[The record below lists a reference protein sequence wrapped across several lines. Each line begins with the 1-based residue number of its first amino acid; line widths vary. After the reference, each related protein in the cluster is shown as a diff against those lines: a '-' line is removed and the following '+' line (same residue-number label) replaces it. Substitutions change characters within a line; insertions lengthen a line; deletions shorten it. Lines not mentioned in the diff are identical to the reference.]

1 MRCQDRWRLRLARVI
16 CGVAF
21 GGAAVTAVAQ
31 NPSAGSGQGFPS
43 KPLQFLVSFPP
54 GSGTDLAARLV
65 GDKLR
70 ERTGQ
75 SVVIVNRSG
84 AGAVLGALYVS
95 KATPDGYTIAIAA
108 STELAVA
115 PNTRLNLGYDPR
127 RDLSLRTVLAEIPQ
141 CIVAGA
147 GFSGRT
153 VADVV
158 ALAKKQ
164 PPKLSFA
171 SYGAGTL
178 AHLGIA
184 LLTHGAG
191 IDVLHVPYKGG
202 PSAHPDVV
210 NGRVQV
216 LWDSVAGTRPLVNAG
231 KLRMLAVTGAS
242 RLTDVPDVPT
252 VAESGFKGFDVSGW
266 VAAAVPAGTPKSVAE
281 FLSSE
286 LSQIV
291 KLPDVRTR
299 LANGGLVSN
308 GSTAAEA
315 NARLNAYLDKFALAV
330 KISGY
335 QPD

>member
-1 MRCQDRWRLRLARVI
+1 MQTRIKLQGLSMMA
-16 CGVAF
+16 GVLLMGCVAT
-21 GGAAVTAVAQ
+21 TAAQ
-31 NPSAGSGQGFPS
+31 NFPT
-43 KPLQFLVSFPP
+43 KPIQFLVSFPA
-54 GSGTDLAARLV
+54 GSGTDLAARVV

-75 SVVIVNRSG
+75 PVVIVNRPG
-84 AGAVLGALYVS
+84 AGATLGALYVA
-95 KATPDGYTIAIAA
+95 KANPDGYTIAIAA

-127 RDLSLRTVLAEIPQ
+127 KELSLRTILAEIPQ

-153 VADVV
+153 VADLV

-164 PPKLSFA
+164 PGKVSFA

-184 LLTHGAG
+184 LLTNGAG

-202 PSAHPDVV
+202 PAAHPDVV

-231 KLRMLAVTGAS
+231 KLKILAVTGAS
-242 RLTDVPDVPT
+242 RLADTPDVPT
-252 VAESGFKGFDVSGW
+252 VAESGFKGFDVAGW
-266 VAAAVPAGTPKSVAE
+266 VAAAVPTGTPKPIAE
-281 FLSSE
+281 YLSTE

-291 KLPDVRTR
+291 KQPDVRNR
-299 LANGGLVSN
+299 LSTAGLVANGS
-308 GSTAAEA
+308 SAADA
-315 NARLNAYLDKFALAV
+315 SARLHAYLEKFALAV

>member
-1 MRCQDRWRLRLARVI
+1 MHNIFKVQWLPMMAGALSMGC
-16 CGVAF
+16 VATP
-21 GGAAVTAVAQ
+21 AAQ
-31 NPSAGSGQGFPS
+31 NFPT
-43 KPLQFLVSFPP
+43 KPIQFLVSFPA
-54 GSGTDLAARLV
+54 GSGTDLAARVV

-75 SVVIVNRSG
+75 SVVIVNRPG
-84 AGAVLGALYVS
+84 AGATLGALYVA
-95 KATPDGYTIAIAA
+95 KANPDGYTIAIAA

-127 RDLSLRTVLAEIPQ
+127 KELSLRTLLAEIPQ

-147 GFSGRT
+147 GFSGRS
-153 VADVV
+153 VADLWM
-158 ALAKKQ
+158 LAKKQ
-164 PPKLSFA
+164 PGKVSFA

-184 LLTHGAG
+184 LLTNSAG

-202 PSAHPDVV
+202 PAAHPDVV

-216 LWDSVAGTRPLVNAG
+216 LWDSVAGTRPLVNSG
-231 KLRMLAVTGAS
+231 KLKMLAVTGAV
-242 RLTDVPDVPT
+242 RLADTPDVPT
-252 VAESGFKGFDVSGW
+252 VAESGFKGFDVAGW
-266 VAAAVPAGTPKSVAE
+266 VAAAVPTGTPKQIAE
-281 FLSSE
+281 FLSAD

-291 KLPDVRTR
+291 KQPDVRNR
-299 LANGGLVSN
+299 LSTAGLVANGS
-308 GSTAAEA
+308 SAAEA
-315 NARLNAYLDKFALAV
+315 ALRLNSYLEKFALAV

>member
-1 MRCQDRWRLRLARVI
+1 MNHHNKPVRLLALALSAALFAL
-16 CGVAF
+16 CG
-21 GGAAVTAVAQ
+21 AVAAQ
-31 NPSAGSGQGFPS
+31 TFPS
-43 KPLQFLVSFPP
+43 KPIQFLVSFPP
-54 GSGTDLAARLV
+54 GSGTDLAARV
-65 GDKLR
+65 IGDKLR

-75 SVVIVNRSG
+75 PVVIVNRSG
-84 AGAVLGALYVS
+84 AGAVLGAAYVA

-108 STELAVA
+108 STELTVA
-115 PNTRLNLGYDPR
+115 PNTRLNLGYNPR
-127 RDLSLRTVLAEIPQ
+127 KDFSMRALLAEIPQ

-153 VADVV
+153 VVDII

-164 PPKLSFA
+164 PAKVSFA

-184 LLTHGAG
+184 LLSHEAG
-191 IDVLHVPYKGG
+191 VDVLHVPYKGG

-216 LWDSVAGTRPLVNAG
+216 LWDSVAGTRPLVNGG

-242 RLTDVPDVPT
+242 RLADVPDVPT

-266 VAAAVPAGTPKSVAE
+266 TAAAVPTGTPKDVAE
-281 FLSSE
+281 FLTVE
-286 LSQIV
+286 LSRIV
-291 KLPDVRTR
+291 RLPDVRSK
-299 LANGGLVSN
+299 LASSGLVSI
-308 GSTAAEA
+308 GSSAAEA
-315 NARLNAYLDKFALAV
+315 SARLNAYLDKFALAV

>member
-1 MRCQDRWRLRLARVI
+1 MVIAASRGVTFALAI
-16 CGVAF
+16 GSVAL
-21 GGAAVTAVAQ
+21 GASALTADAQ
-31 NPSAGSGQGFPS
+31 QFPT
-43 KPLQFLVSFPP
+43 KPIQFLVSFPA
-54 GSGTDLAARLV
+54 GSGTDLAARVV

-84 AGAVLGALYVS
+84 AGATLGALYVS
-95 KATPDGYTIAIAA
+95 KANPDGYSIAIAA

-127 RDLSLRTVLAEIPQ
+127 KELSLRTILAEIPQ

-147 GFSGRT
+147 GFSGNS
-153 VADVV
+153 VADLV

-164 PPKLSFA
+164 PGKVSFA

-184 LLTHGAG
+184 LLVNSAG

-202 PSAHPDVV
+202 PAAHPDVV

-231 KLRMLAVTGAS
+231 KLKMLAVTGAV
-242 RLTDVPDVPT
+242 RLADASGVPT
-252 VAESGFKGFDVSGW
+252 VAESGFKGFDVAGW
-266 VAAAVPAGTPKSVAE
+266 VAAAVPAGTPGPVAE
-281 FLSSE
+281 FLSAE
-286 LSQIV
+286 LIQIV
-291 KLPDVRTR
+291 QQPDVRNR
-299 LANGGLVSN
+299 LSTGGLVAN
-308 GSTAAEA
+308 GASAVEA
-315 NARLNAYLDKFALAV
+315 SARLNAYIDKFAHAV

>member
-1 MRCQDRWRLRLARVI
+1 MHNIFKVQWLPMMAGALSMGC
-16 CGVAF
+16 VATP
-21 GGAAVTAVAQ
+21 AAQ
-31 NPSAGSGQGFPS
+31 NFPT
-43 KPLQFLVSFPP
+43 KPIQFLVSFPA
-54 GSGTDLAARLV
+54 GSGTDLAARVV

-75 SVVIVNRSG
+75 SVVIVNRPG
-84 AGAVLGALYVS
+84 AGATLGALYVA
-95 KATPDGYTIAIAA
+95 KANPDGYTIAIAA

-127 RDLSLRTVLAEIPQ
+127 KELSLRTLLAEIPQ

-147 GFSGRT
+147 GFSGRS
-153 VADVV
+153 VADLLM
-158 ALAKKQ
+158 LAKKQ
-164 PPKLSFA
+164 PGKVSFA

-184 LLTHGAG
+184 LLTNSAG

-202 PSAHPDVV
+202 PAAHPDVV

-216 LWDSVAGTRPLVNAG
+216 LWDSVAGTRPLVNSG
-231 KLRMLAVTGAS
+231 KLKMLAVTGAV
-242 RLTDVPDVPT
+242 RLADTPDVPT
-252 VAESGFKGFDVSGW
+252 VAESGFKGFDVAGW
-266 VAAAVPAGTPKSVAE
+266 VAAAVPTGTPKQIAE
-281 FLSSE
+281 FLSAE

-291 KLPDVRTR
+291 KQPDVRNR
-299 LANGGLVSN
+299 LSTAGLVANGS
-308 GSTAAEA
+308 SAAEA
-315 NARLNAYLDKFALAV
+315 ALRLNSYLEKFALAV

>member
-1 MRCQDRWRLRLARVI
+1 MHNIFKVQWLPMMAGALSMGC
-16 CGVAF
+16 VAI
-21 GGAAVTAVAQ
+21 AAAQ
-31 NPSAGSGQGFPS
+31 NFPT
-43 KPLQFLVSFPP
+43 KPIQFLVSFPA
-54 GSGTDLAARLV
+54 GSGTDLAARVV

-75 SVVIVNRSG
+75 SVVIVNRPG
-84 AGAVLGALYVS
+84 AGATLGALYVA
-95 KATPDGYTIAIAA
+95 KANPDGYTIAIAA

-127 RDLSLRTVLAEIPQ
+127 KELSLRTLLAEIPQ

-147 GFSGRT
+147 GFSGRS
-153 VADVV
+153 VADLLM
-158 ALAKKQ
+158 LAKKQ
-164 PPKLSFA
+164 PGKVSFA

-184 LLTHGAG
+184 LLTNSAG

-202 PSAHPDVV
+202 PAAHPDVV

-216 LWDSVAGTRPLVNAG
+216 LWDSVAGTRPLVNSG
-231 KLRMLAVTGAS
+231 KLKMLAVTGAV
-242 RLTDVPDVPT
+242 RLADTPDVPT
-252 VAESGFKGFDVSGW
+252 VAESGFKGFDVAGW
-266 VAAAVPAGTPKSVAE
+266 VAAAVPTGTPKQIAE
-281 FLSSE
+281 FLSAE

-291 KLPDVRTR
+291 KQPDVRNR
-299 LANGGLVSN
+299 LSTAGLVANGS
-308 GSTAAEA
+308 SAAEA
-315 NARLNAYLDKFALAV
+315 TLRLNSYLEKFALAV

>member
-1 MRCQDRWRLRLARVI
+1 MHNIFKVQWLPMMAGALSMGC
-16 CGVAF
+16 VATP
-21 GGAAVTAVAQ
+21 AAQ
-31 NPSAGSGQGFPS
+31 NFPT
-43 KPLQFLVSFPP
+43 KPIQFLVSFPA
-54 GSGTDLAARLV
+54 GSGTDLAARVV

-75 SVVIVNRSG
+75 SVVIVNRPG
-84 AGAVLGALYVS
+84 AGATLGALYVA
-95 KATPDGYTIAIAA
+95 KANPDGYTIAIAA

-127 RDLSLRTVLAEIPQ
+127 KELSLRTLLAEIPQ

-147 GFSGRT
+147 GFSGRS
-153 VADVV
+153 VADLLM
-158 ALAKKQ
+158 LAKNQ
-164 PPKLSFA
+164 PGKVSFA

-184 LLTHGAG
+184 LLTNSAG

-202 PSAHPDVV
+202 PAAHPDVV

-216 LWDSVAGTRPLVNAG
+216 LWDSVAGTRPLVNSG
-231 KLRMLAVTGAS
+231 KLKMLAVTGAV
-242 RLTDVPDVPT
+242 RLADTPDVPT
-252 VAESGFKGFDVSGW
+252 VAESGFKGFDVAGW
-266 VAAAVPAGTPKSVAE
+266 VAAAVPTGTPKQIAE
-281 FLSSE
+281 FLSAD

-291 KLPDVRTR
+291 KQPDVRNR
-299 LANGGLVSN
+299 LSTAGLVANGS
-308 GSTAAEA
+308 SAAEA
-315 NARLNAYLDKFALAV
+315 ALRLNSYLEKFALAV

>member
-1 MRCQDRWRLRLARVI
+1 MHNIFKVQWLPMMAGALSMGC
-16 CGVAF
+16 VATP
-21 GGAAVTAVAQ
+21 AAQ
-31 NPSAGSGQGFPS
+31 NFPT
-43 KPLQFLVSFPP
+43 KPIQFLVSFPA
-54 GSGTDLAARLV
+54 GSGTDLAARVV

-75 SVVIVNRSG
+75 SVVIVNRPG
-84 AGAVLGALYVS
+84 AGATLGALYVA
-95 KATPDGYTIAIAA
+95 KANPDGYTIAIAA

-127 RDLSLRTVLAEIPQ
+127 KELSLRTLLAEIPQ

-147 GFSGRT
+147 SFSGRS
-153 VADVV
+153 VADLLM
-158 ALAKKQ
+158 LAKKQ
-164 PPKLSFA
+164 PGKVSFA

-184 LLTHGAG
+184 LLTNSAG

-202 PSAHPDVV
+202 PAAHPDVV

-216 LWDSVAGTRPLVNAG
+216 LWDSVAGTRPLVNSG
-231 KLRMLAVTGAS
+231 KLKMLAVTGAV
-242 RLTDVPDVPT
+242 RLADTPDVPT
-252 VAESGFKGFDVSGW
+252 VAESGFKGFDVAGW
-266 VAAAVPAGTPKSVAE
+266 VAAAVPTGTPKQIAE
-281 FLSSE
+281 FLSAD

-291 KLPDVRTR
+291 KQPDVRNR
-299 LANGGLVSN
+299 LSTAGLVANGS
-308 GSTAAEA
+308 SAAEA
-315 NARLNAYLDKFALAV
+315 ALRLNSYLEKFALAV

>member
-1 MRCQDRWRLRLARVI
+1 MQTRFKLQWLPMMAGALSMGC
-16 CGVAF
+16 VAT
-21 GGAAVTAVAQ
+21 AAAQ
-31 NPSAGSGQGFPS
+31 NPSTGSGQAFPT
-43 KPLQFLVSFPP
+43 KPIQFLVSFPA
-54 GSGTDLAARLV
+54 GSGTDLAARVV

-75 SVVIVNRSG
+75 AVVIVNRPG
-84 AGAVLGALYVS
+84 AGATLGAAHVA
-95 KATPDGYTIAIAA
+95 KANADGYTIAIAA

-127 RDLSLRTVLAEIPQ
+127 KELSLRTILAEIPQ

-147 GFSGRT
+147 GFSGRSI
-153 VADVV
+153 ADVV

-164 PPKLSFA
+164 PGKLSFA

-191 IDVLHVPYKGG
+191 VDVLHVPYKGG
-202 PSAHPDVV
+202 PAAHPDVV

-231 KLRMLAVTGAS
+231 KLKMLAVTGAA
-242 RLTDVPDVPT
+242 RLADTPDVPT

-266 VAAAVPAGTPKSVAE
+266 VAAAVPLGTPKAVAE
-281 FLSSE
+281 FLSVE

-291 KLPDVRTR
+291 KLPDVRNR
-299 LANGGLVSN
+299 LSTGGLVAN
-308 GSTAAEA
+308 GSSATEA
-315 NARLNAYLDKFALAV
+315 GERLNAYLDKFALAV

>member
-1 MRCQDRWRLRLARVI
+1 MNSHNRSMRFTLA
-16 CGVAF
+16 VA
-21 GGAAVTAVAQ
+21 GAAM
-31 NPSAGSGQGFPS
+31 AGSVAAQAFPT
-43 KPLQFLVSFPP
+43 KPIQFLVSFPP
-54 GSGTDLAARLV
+54 GSGTDLAARVV

-75 SVVIVNRSG
+75 PVVIVNRSG

-95 KATPDGYTIAIAA
+95 KANADGYTIAIAA

-127 RDLSLRTVLAEIPQ
+127 KELSLRTILAEIPQ

-153 VADVV
+153 IGDVV

-164 PPKLSFA
+164 PGKLSFA

-202 PSAHPDVV
+202 PAAHPDVV

-216 LWDSVAGTRPLVNAG
+216 LWDSVAGTRPLVNSG
-231 KLRMLAVTGAS
+231 KLRMLAVTGAT
-242 RLTDVPDVPT
+242 RLADTPEVPT
-252 VAESGFKGFDVSGW
+252 VAESGLKGFDVAGW
-266 VAAAVPAGTPKSVAE
+266 VAAAVPSGTAKPVADY
-281 FLSSE
+281 LTTE
-286 LSQIV
+286 LGRIV
-291 KLPDVRTR
+291 KLPEVRSR
-299 LANGGLVSN
+299 LATAGLVAN
-308 GSTAAEA
+308 GAGAEPA
-315 NARLNAYLDKFALAV
+315 NARLKAYLDKFALAV

>member
-1 MRCQDRWRLRLARVI
+1 MRNCIGVAVALTSCGIAL
-16 CGVAF
+16 CGVAAT
-21 GGAAVTAVAQ
+21 AAAQ
-31 NPSAGSGQGFPS
+31 PTSTGSGQAFPT
-43 KPLQFLVSFPP
+43 KPIQFLVSFPP

-65 GDKLR
+65 GDKFR
-70 ERTGQ
+70 ERSGQ

-84 AGAVLGALYVS
+84 AGAVLGAAYVA
-95 KATPDGYTIAIAA
+95 KANPDGYSIAIAA

-115 PNTRLNLGYDPR
+115 PNTRLNLGYDTR
-127 RDLSLRTVLAEIPQ
+127 KDFSIRTLLAEIPQ

-153 VADVV
+153 VADVI

-184 LLTHGAG
+184 LLTNSAG
-191 IDVLHVPYKGG
+191 VDVLHVPYKGG

-216 LWDSVAGTRPLVNAG
+216 LWDSVAGTRPLVNSG
-231 KLRMLAVTGAS
+231 KLRMLAVTGAA
-242 RLTDVPDVPT
+242 RLTDIPDVPT
-252 VAESGFKGFDVSGW
+252 VAESGFKGYDVSGW
-266 VAAAVPAGTPKSVAE
+266 VAAAVPTGTPKPIADY
-281 FLSSE
+281 LTAE

-291 KLPDVRTR
+291 KLPDVRGR
-299 LANGGLVSN
+299 LATVGLVSI
-308 GSTAAEA
+308 GSSAAEA
-315 NARLNAYLDKFALAV
+315 TARVNAYLDKFALAV

>member
-1 MRCQDRWRLRLARVI
+1 MQNPVRMRHMLLI
-16 CGVAF
+16 CGVMPCVFVAN
-21 GGAAVTAVAQ
+21 AAVQ
-31 NPSAGSGQGFPS
+31 DFPS
-43 KPLQFLVSFPP
+43 KPMQFLVSFPA
-54 GSGTDLAARLV
+54 GSGTDLAARVV

-75 SVVIVNRSG
+75 TVVIVNRPG
-84 AGAVLGALYVS
+84 AGAVLGAAHVARAS
-95 KATPDGYTIAIAA
+95 PDGYTIAIAA

-127 RDLSLRTVLAEIPQ
+127 KDLSLRTVLAEIPQ

-147 GFSGRT
+147 GFSGRSI
-153 VADVV
+153 ADVV
-158 ALAKKQ
+158 ALARKQ
-164 PPKLSFA
+164 PGKLSFA

-202 PSAHPDVV
+202 PAAHPDVV

-216 LWDSVAGTRPLVNAG
+216 LWDSVAGTRPLVQSG
-231 KLRMLAVTGAS
+231 KLKMLAVTGAS

-252 VAESGFKGFDVSGW
+252 VAESGFRDFDVSGW
-266 VAAAVPAGTPKSVAE
+266 VAAAVPVGTPRRVAE
-281 FLSSE
+281 YLSAE
-286 LSQIV
+286 LGQVV
-291 KLPDVRTR
+291 KLPDVRNR
-299 LANGGLVSN
+299 LSTGGLVSN
-308 GSTAAEA
+308 GSSAGEA
-315 NARLNAYLDKFALAV
+315 SARLDAYLNKFALAV
-330 KISGY
+330 KLSGY

>member
-1 MRCQDRWRLRLARVI
+1 MHNIFKVQWLPMMAGALSMGC
-16 CGVAF
+16 VATP
-21 GGAAVTAVAQ
+21 AAQ
-31 NPSAGSGQGFPS
+31 NFLT
-43 KPLQFLVSFPP
+43 KPIQFLVSFPA
-54 GSGTDLAARLV
+54 GSGTDLAARVV

-75 SVVIVNRSG
+75 SVVIVNRPG
-84 AGAVLGALYVS
+84 AGATLGALYVA
-95 KATPDGYTIAIAA
+95 KANPDGYTIAIAA

-127 RDLSLRTVLAEIPQ
+127 KELSLRTLLAEIPQ

-147 GFSGRT
+147 GFSGRS
-153 VADVV
+153 VADLLM
-158 ALAKKQ
+158 LAKKQ
-164 PPKLSFA
+164 PGKVSFA

-184 LLTHGAG
+184 LLTNSAG

-202 PSAHPDVV
+202 PAAHPDVV

-216 LWDSVAGTRPLVNAG
+216 LWDSVAGTRPLVNSG
-231 KLRMLAVTGAS
+231 KLKMLAVTGAV
-242 RLTDVPDVPT
+242 RLADTPDVPT
-252 VAESGFKGFDVSGW
+252 VAESGFKGFDVAGW
-266 VAAAVPAGTPKSVAE
+266 VAAAVPTGTPKQIAE
-281 FLSSE
+281 FLSAE

-291 KLPDVRTR
+291 KQPDVRNR
-299 LANGGLVSN
+299 LSTAGLVANGS
-308 GSTAAEA
+308 SAAEA
-315 NARLNAYLDKFALAV
+315 ALRLNSYLEKFALAV

>member
-1 MRCQDRWRLRLARVI
+1 MHNIFKVQWLPMMAGALSMGC
-16 CGVAF
+16 VATP
-21 GGAAVTAVAQ
+21 AAQ
-31 NPSAGSGQGFPS
+31 NFPT
-43 KPLQFLVSFPP
+43 KPIQFLVSFPA
-54 GSGTDLAARLV
+54 GSGTDLAARVV

-75 SVVIVNRSG
+75 SVVIVNRPG
-84 AGAVLGALYVS
+84 AGATLGALYVA
-95 KATPDGYTIAIAA
+95 KANPDGYTIAIAA

-127 RDLSLRTVLAEIPQ
+127 KELSLRTLLAEIPQ

-147 GFSGRT
+147 GFSGRS
-153 VADVV
+153 VADLLM
-158 ALAKKQ
+158 LAKKQ
-164 PPKLSFA
+164 PGKVSFA

-184 LLTHGAG
+184 LLTNSAG

-202 PSAHPDVV
+202 PAAHPDVV

-216 LWDSVAGTRPLVNAG
+216 LWDSVAGTRPLVNSG
-231 KLRMLAVTGAS
+231 KLKMLAVTGAV
-242 RLTDVPDVPT
+242 RLADTPDVPT
-252 VAESGFKGFDVSGW
+252 VAESGFKGFDVAGW
-266 VAAAVPAGTPKSVAE
+266 VAAAVATGTPKQIAE
-281 FLSSE
+281 FLSAD

-291 KLPDVRTR
+291 KQPDVRNR
-299 LANGGLVSN
+299 LSTAGLVANGS
-308 GSTAAEA
+308 SAAEA
-315 NARLNAYLDKFALAV
+315 ALRLNSYLEKFALAV

>member
-1 MRCQDRWRLRLARVI
+1 MHNIFKVQWLPMMAGALSMGC
-16 CGVAF
+16 VATP
-21 GGAAVTAVAQ
+21 AAQ
-31 NPSAGSGQGFPS
+31 NFPT
-43 KPLQFLVSFPP
+43 KPIQFLVSFPA
-54 GSGTDLAARLV
+54 GSGTDLAARVV

-75 SVVIVNRSG
+75 SVVIVNRPG
-84 AGAVLGALYVS
+84 AGATLGALYVA
-95 KATPDGYTIAIAA
+95 KANPDGYTIAIAA

-127 RDLSLRTVLAEIPQ
+127 KELSLRTLLAEIPQ

-147 GFSGRT
+147 GFSGRS
-153 VADVV
+153 VADLLM
-158 ALAKKQ
+158 LAKKQ
-164 PPKLSFA
+164 PGKVSFA

-184 LLTHGAG
+184 LLTNSAG

-202 PSAHPDVV
+202 PAAHPDVV

-216 LWDSVAGTRPLVNAG
+216 LWDSVAGTRPLVNSG
-231 KLRMLAVTGAS
+231 KLKMLAVTGAV
-242 RLTDVPDVPT
+242 RLADTPDVPT
-252 VAESGFKGFDVSGW
+252 VAESGFKGFDVAGW
-266 VAAAVPAGTPKSVAE
+266 VAAAVPTGTPKQIAE
-281 FLSSE
+281 FLSAE

-291 KLPDVRTR
+291 KQPDVRNR
-299 LANGGLVSN
+299 LSTAGLVANGS
-308 GSTAAEA
+308 SAAEA
-315 NARLNAYLDKFALAV
+315 TLRLNSYLEKFALAV

>member
-1 MRCQDRWRLRLARVI
+1 MPGSCNRVLLLLASV
-16 CGVAF
+16 VP
-21 GGAAVTAVAQ
+21 AAALAQ
-31 NPSAGSGQGFPS
+31 AFPS
-43 KPLQFLVSFPP
+43 KPLQLLVSFPA
-54 GSGTDLAARLV
+54 GSGTDIAARTV

-75 SVVIVNRSG
+75 AVVIVNRPG
-84 AGAVLGALYVS
+84 AGATLGAAYVS
-95 KATPDGYTIAIAA
+95 KANPDGYTIAFAA

-127 RDLSLRTVLAEIPQ
+127 KDLSLRAILAEIPQ

-153 VADVV
+153 IGDLV

-164 PPKLSFA
+164 PGKVNFA

-178 AHLGIA
+178 SHLGIA
-184 LLTHGAG
+184 LLANGAG

-202 PSAHPDVV
+202 PAAHPDVV

-216 LWDSVAGTRPLVNAG
+216 LWDSVAGTRALVNGG
-231 KLRMLAVTGAS
+231 KLRMLAVTGAA
-242 RLTDVPDVPT
+242 RLADTPDVPT
-252 VAESGFKGFDVSGW
+252 VAESGFKGFDVAGW
-266 VAAAVPAGTPKSVAE
+266 VAAAVPAGTPRPVGDY
-281 FLSSE
+281 LSTT

-291 KLPDVRTR
+291 QQPDVRTR
-299 LANGGLVSN
+299 LSTAGLVANGAG
-308 GSTAAEA
+308 AAEA
-315 NARLNAYLDKFALAV
+315 TARLNAYVEKFALAV
-330 KISGY
+330 KLSGY

>member
-1 MRCQDRWRLRLARVI
+1 MNVHDRRCVRFALAI
-16 CGVAF
+16 CGAATGATVA
-21 GGAAVTAVAQ
+21 AQ
-31 NPSAGSGQGFPS
+31 PFPS
-43 KPLQFLVSFPP
+43 KPLQFLVSFPA
-54 GSGTDLAARLV
+54 GSGTDIAARVV
-65 GDKLR
+65 GDKFR

-75 SVVIVNRSG
+75 PVVIVNRPG
-84 AGAVLGALYVS
+84 AGATLGAAYVS
-95 KATPDGYTIAIAA
+95 KANPDGYSIAIAA

-127 RDLSLRTVLAEIPQ
+127 KELSLRTLLAEIPQ

-147 GFSGRT
+147 GFSGRS
-153 VADVV
+153 VPDLV

-164 PPKLSFA
+164 PGKVSFA

-178 AHLGIA
+178 SHLGIA

-202 PSAHPDVV
+202 PAAHPDVV

-231 KLRMLAVTGAS
+231 KLKILAVTGAA
-242 RLTDVPDVPT
+242 RLADTPDVPT
-252 VAESGFKGFDVSGW
+252 VAESGFKGFDVAGW
-266 VAAAVPAGTPKSVAE
+266 VAAAVPAGTPKQIAE
-281 FLSSE
+281 FLSVE

-291 KLPDVRTR
+291 KQSDVRNR
-299 LANGGLVSN
+299 LSTAGLVANGS
-308 GSTAAEA
+308 SAADA
-315 NARLNAYLDKFALAV
+315 TARLNSYMEKFALAV
-330 KISGY
+330 KLSGY

>member
-1 MRCQDRWRLRLARVI
+1 MQTRIKLQGLSMMA
-16 CGVAF
+16 GVLSMGCVAT
-21 GGAAVTAVAQ
+21 TAAQ
-31 NPSAGSGQGFPS
+31 NFPT
-43 KPLQFLVSFPP
+43 KPIQFLVSFPA
-54 GSGTDLAARLV
+54 GSGTDLAARVV

-75 SVVIVNRSG
+75 PVVIVNRPG
-84 AGAVLGALYVS
+84 AGATLGALYVA
-95 KATPDGYTIAIAA
+95 KANPDGYTIAIAA

-127 RDLSLRTVLAEIPQ
+127 KELSLRTILAEIPQ

-153 VADVV
+153 VADLV

-164 PPKLSFA
+164 PGKVSFA

-184 LLTHGAG
+184 LLTNGAG

-202 PSAHPDVV
+202 PAAHPDVV

-231 KLRMLAVTGAS
+231 KLKILAVTGAS
-242 RLTDVPDVPT
+242 RLADTPDVPT
-252 VAESGFKGFDVSGW
+252 VAESGFKGFDVAGW
-266 VAAAVPAGTPKSVAE
+266 VAAAVPTGTPKPIAE
-281 FLSSE
+281 YLSTE

-291 KLPDVRTR
+291 KQPDVRNR
-299 LANGGLVSN
+299 LSTAGLVANGS
-308 GSTAAEA
+308 SAADA
-315 NARLNAYLDKFALAV
+315 SARLHAYLEKFALAV

>member
-1 MRCQDRWRLRLARVI
+1 MR
-16 CGVAF
+16 AF
-21 GGAAVTAVAQ
+21 GFGLAGVIGGTLLGGAVAAQ
-31 NPSAGSGQGFPS
+31 PFPS
-43 KPLQFLVSFPP
+43 KPIQFVVSFPA
-54 GSGTDLAARLV
+54 GSGTDLAARV
-65 GDKLR
+65 IGDKLR
-70 ERTGQ
+70 ERSGQ

-84 AGAVLGALYVS
+84 AGAVLGAASVA
-95 KATPDGYTIAIAA
+95 KANPDGYTIAIAA

-127 RDLSLRTVLAEIPQ
+127 KDFSMRTLLAEIPQ

-153 VADVV
+153 LADLIV
-158 ALAKKQ
+158 LAKKQ
-164 PPKLSFA
+164 PGKVSFA

-184 LLTHGAG
+184 LLTNSAG
-191 IDVLHVPYKGG
+191 VDVLHVPYKGG

-216 LWDSVAGTRPLVNAG
+216 LWDSVAGTRPLVNGG
-231 KLRMLAVTGAS
+231 KLRMLAITGAS
-242 RLTDVPDVPT
+242 RLADVPDVPT

-266 VAAAVPAGTPKSVAE
+266 TAAAVPTGTPKAVADY
-281 FLSSE
+281 LTTE

-291 KLPDVRTR
+291 KLQDVRSR
-299 LANGGLVSN
+299 LAAGGLVSM

-315 NARLNAYLDKFALAV
+315 TTRLHAYLDKFALAV

>member
-1 MRCQDRWRLRLARVI
+1 MRECLLSVKIAAA
-16 CGVAF
+16 AF
-21 GGAAVTAVAQ
+21 AVAIG
-31 NPSAGSGQGFPS
+31 SAASAQPFPS
-43 KPLQFLVSFPP
+43 KPIQFVVSFPA
-54 GSGTDLAARLV
+54 GSGTDLAARV
-65 GDKLR
+65 IGDKLR
-70 ERTGQ
+70 ERSGQ

-84 AGAVLGALYVS
+84 AGAVLGAASVA
-95 KATPDGYTIAIAA
+95 KANPDGYTIAIAA

-127 RDLSLRTVLAEIPQ
+127 KDFSMRTLLAEIPQ

-147 GFSGRT
+147 GFNGRT
-153 VADVV
+153 LADLI

-164 PPKLSFA
+164 PGKLSFA

-184 LLTHGAG
+184 LLTNNAG
-191 IDVLHVPYKGG
+191 VEVLHIPYKGG

-216 LWDSVAGTRPLVNAG
+216 LWDSVAGTRPLVNGG
-231 KLRMLAVTGAS
+231 KLRMLAITGAS
-242 RLTDVPDVPT
+242 RLADVPDVPT

-266 VAAAVPAGTPKSVAE
+266 TAAAVPTGTPKPIADYITT
-281 FLSSE
+281 E

-291 KLPDVRTR
+291 KLPDVRSR
-299 LANGGLVSN
+299 LAAGGLVSI

-315 NARLNAYLDKFALAV
+315 TTRLNAYLDKFALAV

>member
-1 MRCQDRWRLRLARVI
+1 MHNIFKVQWLPMMAGALSMGC
-16 CGVAF
+16 VATP
-21 GGAAVTAVAQ
+21 AAQ
-31 NPSAGSGQGFPS
+31 NFPT
-43 KPLQFLVSFPP
+43 KPIQFLVSFPA
-54 GSGTDLAARLV
+54 GSGTDLAARVV

-75 SVVIVNRSG
+75 SVVIVNRPG
-84 AGAVLGALYVS
+84 AGATLGALYVA
-95 KATPDGYTIAIAA
+95 KANPDGYTIAIAA

-127 RDLSLRTVLAEIPQ
+127 KELSLRTLLAEIPQ

-147 GFSGRT
+147 GFSGRS
-153 VADVV
+153 VADLLM
-158 ALAKKQ
+158 LAKKQ
-164 PPKLSFA
+164 PGKVSFA

-184 LLTHGAG
+184 LLTNSAA

-202 PSAHPDVV
+202 PAAHPDVV

-216 LWDSVAGTRPLVNAG
+216 LWDSVAGTRPLVNSG
-231 KLRMLAVTGAS
+231 KLKMLAVTGAV
-242 RLTDVPDVPT
+242 RLADTPDVPT
-252 VAESGFKGFDVSGW
+252 VAESGFKGFDVAGW
-266 VAAAVPAGTPKSVAE
+266 VAAAVPTGTPKQIAE
-281 FLSSE
+281 FLSAD

-291 KLPDVRTR
+291 KQPDVRNR
-299 LANGGLVSN
+299 LSTAGLVANGS
-308 GSTAAEA
+308 SAAEA
-315 NARLNAYLDKFALAV
+315 ALRLNSYLEKFALAV

>member
-1 MRCQDRWRLRLARVI
+1 MHNIFKVQWLPMMAGALSMGC
-16 CGVAF
+16 VATP
-21 GGAAVTAVAQ
+21 AAQ
-31 NPSAGSGQGFPS
+31 NFPT
-43 KPLQFLVSFPP
+43 KPIQFLVSFPA
-54 GSGTDLAARLV
+54 GSGTDLAARVV

-75 SVVIVNRSG
+75 SVVIVNRPG
-84 AGAVLGALYVS
+84 AGATLGALYVA
-95 KATPDGYTIAIAA
+95 KANPDGYTIAIAA

-127 RDLSLRTVLAEIPQ
+127 KELSLRTLLAEIPQ

-147 GFSGRT
+147 GFSGRS
-153 VADVV
+153 VADLLM
-158 ALAKKQ
+158 LAKKQ
-164 PPKLSFA
+164 PGKVSFA

-184 LLTHGAG
+184 LLTNSAG

-202 PSAHPDVV
+202 PAAHPDVV

-216 LWDSVAGTRPLVNAG
+216 LWDSVAGTRPLVNSG
-231 KLRMLAVTGAS
+231 KLKMLAVTGAV
-242 RLTDVPDVPT
+242 RLADTPDVPT
-252 VAESGFKGFDVSGW
+252 VAESGFKGFDVAGW
-266 VAAAVPAGTPKSVAE
+266 VAAAVPTGTPKQIAE
-281 FLSSE
+281 FLSAD

-291 KLPDVRTR
+291 KQPDVRNR
-299 LANGGLVSN
+299 LSTAGLVANGS
-308 GSTAAEA
+308 SAAEA
-315 NARLNAYLDKFALAV
+315 ALRLNSYLEKFALAV

>member
-1 MRCQDRWRLRLARVI
+1 MRKHDDKGSGFALAI
-16 CGVAF
+16 CGVVVA
-21 GGAAVTAVAQ
+21 GAATAQ
-31 NPSAGSGQGFPS
+31 PFPS

-54 GSGTDLAARLV
+54 GSGTDLAARVV

-70 ERTGQ
+70 ERSGQ
-75 SVVIVNRSG
+75 PVVIVNRSG
-84 AGAVLGALYVS
+84 AGAVLGAAYVA
-95 KATPDGYTIAIAA
+95 KASADGYSVAFAA

-127 RDLSLRTVLAEIPQ
+127 KDFSLRTLLAEIPQ

-147 GFSGRT
+147 GFSGRSI
-153 VADVV
+153 ADVV

-164 PPKLSFA
+164 PSKLSFA

-191 IDVLHVPYKGG
+191 VDVLHVPYKGG

-216 LWDSVAGTRPLVNAG
+216 LWDSVASTRPLVNGG

-242 RLTDVPDVPT
+242 RLSDVPDVPT
-252 VAESGFKGFDVSGW
+252 VAESGFKDFDVTGW
-266 VAAAVPAGTPKSVAE
+266 VAAAVPAATPKPVAE
-281 FLSSE
+281 YLTAE

-291 KLPDVRTR
+291 KLPDVRGKFAT
-299 LANGGLVSN
+299 AGLVSK
-308 GSTAAEA
+308 GSSAAEA
-315 NARLNAYLDKFALAV
+315 TARLNAYLDKFALAV
-330 KISGY
+330 KVSGY

>member
-1 MRCQDRWRLRLARVI
+1 MMAGALSMGC
-16 CGVAF
+16 VATP
-21 GGAAVTAVAQ
+21 AAQ
-31 NPSAGSGQGFPS
+31 NFPT
-43 KPLQFLVSFPP
+43 KPIQFLVSFPA
-54 GSGTDLAARLV
+54 GSGTDLAARVV

-75 SVVIVNRSG
+75 SVVIVNRPG
-84 AGAVLGALYVS
+84 AGATLGALYVA
-95 KATPDGYTIAIAA
+95 KANPDGYTIAIAA

-127 RDLSLRTVLAEIPQ
+127 KELSLRTLLAEIPQ

-147 GFSGRT
+147 GFSGRS
-153 VADVV
+153 VADLLM
-158 ALAKKQ
+158 LAKKQ
-164 PPKLSFA
+164 PGKVSFA

-184 LLTHGAG
+184 LLTNSAG

-202 PSAHPDVV
+202 PAAHPDVV

-216 LWDSVAGTRPLVNAG
+216 LWDSVAGTRPLVNSG
-231 KLRMLAVTGAS
+231 KLKMLAVTGAV
-242 RLTDVPDVPT
+242 RLADTPDVPT
-252 VAESGFKGFDVSGW
+252 VAESGFKGFDVAGW
-266 VAAAVPAGTPKSVAE
+266 VAAAVPTGTPKQIAE
-281 FLSSE
+281 FLSAD

-291 KLPDVRTR
+291 KQPDVRNR
-299 LANGGLVSN
+299 LSTAGLVANGS
-308 GSTAAEA
+308 SAAEA
-315 NARLNAYLDKFALAV
+315 ALRLNSYLEKFALAV

>member
-1 MRCQDRWRLRLARVI
+1 MMAGALSMGC
-16 CGVAF
+16 VATP
-21 GGAAVTAVAQ
+21 AAQ
-31 NPSAGSGQGFPS
+31 NFPT
-43 KPLQFLVSFPP
+43 KPIQFLVSFPA
-54 GSGTDLAARLV
+54 GSGTDLAARVV

-75 SVVIVNRSG
+75 SVVIVNRPG
-84 AGAVLGALYVS
+84 AGATLGALYVA
-95 KATPDGYTIAIAA
+95 KANPDGYTIAIAA

-127 RDLSLRTVLAEIPQ
+127 KELSLRTLLAEIPQ

-147 GFSGRT
+147 GFSGRS
-153 VADVV
+153 VADLLM
-158 ALAKKQ
+158 LAKKQ
-164 PPKLSFA
+164 PGKVSFA

-184 LLTHGAG
+184 LLTNSAG

-202 PSAHPDVV
+202 PAAHPDVV

-216 LWDSVAGTRPLVNAG
+216 LWDSVAGTRPLVNSG
-231 KLRMLAVTGAS
+231 KLKMLAVTGAV
-242 RLTDVPDVPT
+242 RLADTPDVPT
-252 VAESGFKGFDVSGW
+252 VAESGFKGFDVAGW
-266 VAAAVPAGTPKSVAE
+266 VAAAVPTGTPKQIAE
-281 FLSSE
+281 FLSAE

-291 KLPDVRTR
+291 KQPDVRNR
-299 LANGGLVSN
+299 LSTAGLVANGS
-308 GSTAAEA
+308 SAAEA
-315 NARLNAYLDKFALAV
+315 TLRLNSYLEKFALAV

>member
-1 MRCQDRWRLRLARVI
+1 MHNIFKVQWLPMMAGALSMGC
-16 CGVAF
+16 VATP
-21 GGAAVTAVAQ
+21 AAQ
-31 NPSAGSGQGFPS
+31 NFPT
-43 KPLQFLVSFPP
+43 KPIQFLVSFPA
-54 GSGTDLAARLV
+54 GSGTDLAARVV

-75 SVVIVNRSG
+75 SVVIVNRPG
-84 AGAVLGALYVS
+84 AGATLGALYVA
-95 KATPDGYTIAIAA
+95 KANPDGYTIAIAA

-127 RDLSLRTVLAEIPQ
+127 KELSLRTLLAEIPQ

-147 GFSGRT
+147 RFSGRS
-153 VADVV
+153 VADLLM
-158 ALAKKQ
+158 LAKKQ
-164 PPKLSFA
+164 PGKVSFA

-184 LLTHGAG
+184 LLTNSAG

-202 PSAHPDVV
+202 PAAHPDVV

-216 LWDSVAGTRPLVNAG
+216 LWDSVAGTRPLVNSG
-231 KLRMLAVTGAS
+231 KLKMLAVTGAV
-242 RLTDVPDVPT
+242 RLADTPDVPT
-252 VAESGFKGFDVSGW
+252 VAESGFKGFDVAGW
-266 VAAAVPAGTPKSVAE
+266 VAAAVPTGTPKQIAE
-281 FLSSE
+281 FLSAD

-291 KLPDVRTR
+291 KQPDVRNR
-299 LANGGLVSN
+299 LSTAGLVANGS
-308 GSTAAEA
+308 SAAEA
-315 NARLNAYLDKFALAV
+315 ALRLNSYLEKFALAV

>member
-1 MRCQDRWRLRLARVI
+1 MMTPGRRKTILALVNAGALFA
-16 CGVAF
+16 GVPA
-21 GGAAVTAVAQ
+21 TAVAQ
-31 NPSAGSGQGFPS
+31 PFPS
-43 KPLQFLVSFPP
+43 KPIQFLVSFPA
-54 GSGTDLAARLV
+54 GSGTDIAARTV

-75 SVVIVNRSG
+75 PVVIVNRPG
-84 AGAVLGALYVS
+84 AGATLGAAYVS
-95 KATPDGYTIAIAA
+95 KANPDGYTVAFAA

-127 RDLSLRTVLAEIPQ
+127 KELSLRSILAEIPQ

-147 GFSGRT
+147 GFSGRSI
-153 VADVV
+153 ADLV

-164 PPKLSFA
+164 PSKVNFA

-178 AHLGIA
+178 SHLGIA

-202 PSAHPDVV
+202 PAAHPDVV

-231 KLRMLAVTGAS
+231 KLKMLAVTGAA
-242 RLTDVPDVPT
+242 RLADTPDVPT
-252 VAESGFKGFDVSGW
+252 VAESGFKGFDVAGW
-266 VAAAVPAGTPKSVAE
+266 VAAAVPAGTPKPIAE
-281 FLSSE
+281 FLSAE

-291 KLPDVRTR
+291 KQPDVRNR
-299 LANGGLVSN
+299 LATAGLVAN
-308 GSTAAEA
+308 GSSAADA
-315 NARLNAYLDKFALAV
+315 TTRLNAYIEKFALAV